1 MATETDAARDRVLAA
16 RADLGEEL
24 HRLEAS
30 AREAVDIP
38 AKIRRSP
45 GKAAAA
51 VGGVGFLALKGPQR
65 LFRLGS
71 RVVRGKPAPMPS
83 SMLPKDVDKTLR
95 KLGHDGDQVR
105 GTIERDF
112 AAYLKKAQA
121 DRRSFR
127 TLMILTVGRPILDRG
142 ARALADFIFTP
153 NQESF
158 LQRLT
163 DVRERAERS
172 VEQVRDGI
180 LEQHAEEPP
189 PSSPPAD
196 PVEDEGAVGI

>member
-1 MATETDAARDRVLAA
+1 VATETDAARDRVLAA
-16 RADLGEEL
+16 RSDLGEEL

-30 AREAVDIP
+30 ARDAVDIP

-51 VGGVGFLALKGPQR
+51 VGGVAFLALKGPQR

-71 RVVRGKPAPMPS
+71 RVVRGKPAAMPS

-127 TLMILTVGRPILDRG
+127 TLMILTVGRPILDRA
-142 ARALADFIFTP
+142 ARAAADFIFTP
-153 NQESF
+153 NEDSF
-158 LQRLT
+158 SERLSQ
-163 DVRERAERS
+163 VKAKAERG
-172 VEQVRDGI
+172 VEQVRDEMR
-180 LEQHAEEPP
+180 EQPAATSTP
-189 PSSPPAD
+189 PPAD
-196 PVEDEGAVGI
+196 PVDDEGALGI

>member
-1 MATETDAARDRVLAA
+1 VATETDAARDRVLAA
-16 RADLGEEL
+16 RADLGDEL

-45 GKAAAA
+45 GKAAAV

-65 LFRLGS
+65 AFRAGR
-71 RVVRGKPAPMPS
+71 RVVRGKGAEMPT
-83 SMLPKDVDKTLR
+83 SMLPKEVDKTLR
-95 KLGHDGDQVR
+95 SLGHDGDQVR

-112 AAYLKKAQA
+112 ADYLKKSQA

-127 TLMILTVGRPILDRG
+127 TLILLTAGRPIIERS
-142 ARALADFIFTP
+142 ARAFADFVFTP

-158 LQRLT
+158 TQRLAN
-163 DVRERAERS
+163 VRERAERT
-172 VEQVRDGI
+172 VDQVRDDI
-180 LEQHAEEPP
+180 REQTAAQSEPKAP
-189 PSSPPAD
+189 PT
-196 PVEDEGAVGI
+196 PVDDEGALGI